1 MAKRRMKRLFAKTY
15 MKTKGGVDAS
25 KVINHDIFQNRAR
38 TRSLGNINPVIV
50 QDRQQKV
57 TSYREDEAL
66 KALVKQETVIWR
78 KHRVRYDPGPVPKT
92 KHLSTRH
99 MNETGSV
106 VYAPSPKLLAI
117 DASLMEREI
126 QECLLGHTF
135 FVSSYRFQGFTAW
148 NYRILQRGNPEI
160 RLYFQGNKARVI
172 KVFDEEATPTSYKAR
187 IVYSNPYTMSE
198 AEKKFSRGKVFWA
211 GAELVQKKM

>member
-1 MAKRRMKRLFAKTY
+1 
-15 MKTKGGVDAS
+15 
-25 KVINHDIFQNRAR
+25 
-38 TRSLGNINPVIV
+38 LGNINPVIV
-50 QDRQQKV
+50 SDKQQKV
-57 TSYREDEAL
+57 TSYHKDEEL
-66 KALVKQETVIWR
+66 NALVKKETVIWR
-78 KHRVRYDPGPVPKT
+78 KHRVRYDPAPVPKT
-92 KHLSTRH
+92 AHLSTRH
-99 MNETGSV
+99 VDETGAS

-126 QECLLGHTF
+126 QECLLGHSF

-160 RLYFQGNKARVI
+160 RLYFQGNKARII
-172 KVFDEEATPTSYKAR
+172 KVFDEVATPTSYKAR

-211 GAELVQKKM
+211 GAELVQKQK